1 MSFFKR
7 AVTAALERRE
17 EVRDANTIKFE
28 ADVTAGLEKLREA
41 EKNRVKNDLVVRN
54 RKKLIDPLRLAVQ
67 EKVGQEVPEALALNA
82 FVASGNDY
90 MKALG
95 TLERYYK
102 NRGRQETT
110 EPTDDGTGMEL
121 DAGSTRDFSD
131 MSGDTSK
138 ALADMQRQIS
148 TTATM
153 TPAQQRARQLAQET
167 ENLIRTTDEP
177 RNVGGQVA
185 STIFG
190 TLIGKAS
197 PTPVSQ
203 AIRERY
209 ASFFR
214 TEAEGDEAYNSAMDY
229 LKQIREKGDPTRVPD
244 LPPEMLK
251 DLYRE
256 ADRELK
262 STKFNDKLGKEVDNQ
277 LKNLRSV
284 ALRSTRGVTG
294 NLLQAYG
301 ANGTTGDESLDARLR
316 ENLARFE
323 EEKRKIMEMAT
334 DYYNIGGAMT
344 ATKAVSDV
352 LGRRLGGEGSPT
364 YLDQLIANFGRETQP
379 MQRSAGTA
387 KSSTTSTPKSTM
399 SGSMLNTDMA
409 DVSNM
414 SEVYASTDTST
425 PSEIEKLGMLRTG
438 TDNQKYTVVTGNGKT
453 FAIRN
458 EGGNL
463 IVLRL
468 K

>member
-90 MKALG
+90 TKAMG

-102 NRGRQETT
+102 NKDRQTTT

-190 TLIGKAS
+190 TLTGKAS
-197 PTPVSQ
+197 PTPVSE
-203 AIRERY
+203 AVRARY

-229 LKQIREKGDPTRVPD
+229 LKQIREKGDPTNVPD

-256 ADRELK
+256 AEIERKSSTFEQKLNGEL
-262 STKFNDKLGKEVDNQ
+262 NNQ
-277 LKNLRSV
+277 LKRLKSV

-294 NLLQAYG
+294 NLLQTFG
-301 ANGTTGDESLDARLR
+301 ATGSTGDEGLDARLR
-316 ENLARFE
+316 ENLAIFE
-323 EEKRKIMEMAT
+323 EERRKIRELALEHF
-334 DYYNIGGAMT
+334 NLGNAGT

-364 YLDQLIANFGRETQP
+364 YLDQLITNFGRETQP
-379 MQRSAGTA
+379 MQRSAGTV

-425 PSEIEKLGMLRTG
+425 PSEIEKLGMARTG